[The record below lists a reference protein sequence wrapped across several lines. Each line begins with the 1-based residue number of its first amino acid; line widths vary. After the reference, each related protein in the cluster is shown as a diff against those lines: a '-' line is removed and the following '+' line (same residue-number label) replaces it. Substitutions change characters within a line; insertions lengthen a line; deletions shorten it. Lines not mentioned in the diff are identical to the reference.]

1 MPKDKQSI
9 MNSPMAKAYTS
20 AEDDI
25 NGVVLPAEGTSIL
38 IMASDIPVNYSFEDL
53 KSRGYTVSDP
63 FVVNAA
69 EGQWG
74 YNIGL
79 PKKSPSTSRTGGA
92 DKAEYRAIDKL
103 LKDKGFDPKAFG
115 ELIKFETNKLK
126 PGQKTN
132 WKPGRLPN
140 GGRIA
145 ENGVYISA
153 DAIREDAR
161 KARMKK

>member
-1 MPKDKQSI
+1 MPRDKQSI

-53 KSRGYTVSDP
+53 IRRGYTVSDP
-63 FVVNAA
+63 FVVNQA

-74 YNIGL
+74 YNIGF
-79 PKKSPSTSRTGGA
+79 PKKSPATSRSGSA

-115 ELIKFETNKLK
+115 ELMKLEESK
-126 PGQKTN
+126 LEAGKKTN
-132 WKPGRLPN
+132 WKPGRLPS

-145 ENGVYISA
+145 ENGVYIPA
-153 DAIREDAR
+153 DAMREDAR